1 MSNWTVTFTETFLN
15 ELLHL
20 PPDVSRRVSAKVR
33 ILATDPISAR
43 GDAKKLQGYENV
55 YRVRVSDYRLL
66 YSFGQG
72 WVKLLSVRHRK
83 EAYKGIQ
90 SAADTLSLPFPPI
103 ALEPKA
109 TQAVVLTPIKVHSNE
124 SSSVDGFAQKIVTTA
139 LPYELTESLLK
150 QWQIP
155 PQYWPNLLSVP
166 NAESILELPLP
177 HKLLNRIL
185 DNLFPRSIEEIAIQA
200 EYILKEPEDLDRFVE
215 GNLIDFLLKLDPEQ
229 EKFLNS
235 TSKGA
240 ILIKGGPGTGKSI
253 LALYQVKKLAEEG
266 KTPILFTTYTN
277 TLVNYSRQ
285 LLKQLL
291 GKSPEAAGVEVT
303 TVDSLARRY
312 YIAQHYIEP
321 KIANENQC
329 LGCLQTALDTTQMP
343 ARDEGECK
351 TIQHQLENLGL
362 SYLLEEILD
371 FIEGRG
377 ILTRDEYLAIKRGGR
392 ITPLRANMRKAIWAI
407 YETWKE
413 RMSRN
418 GYISWEQM
426 RHQALEVATQL
437 PEKPYQALIVDEVQ
451 DLSPV
456 ALRFLLKLVQSFQQ
470 VYLTGDLSQSIYQ
483 RHFSWRQVDADLN
496 VKSREL
502 LGRNYRNTQQI
513 AAACATIL
521 KGTDAGDVECLVP
534 ESCTHQ
540 GNVPTLLLVDNQEQR
555 IRAIQNFFTNAA
567 RQFRLPIHSGAV
579 LCPTKQLGEEIASQ
593 LTNLGMKAE
602 FVTREMLDLNQP
614 SIKVLTIHS
623 AKGLEFPFVAVVGL
637 KEGLL
642 PHIPP
647 NLPSDEIPA
656 AIDQQRRLFYVG
668 CSRAMQ
674 ALMVCGSLS
683 KPSQFLDSLC
693 DPKWQRQECQ

>member
-1 MSNWTVTFTETFLN
+1 MSTWTVTFTDTFLN

-20 PPDVSRRVSAKVR
+20 PPDVSRRVSTKVR
-33 ILATDPISAR
+33 ILATDPISAG

-155 PQYWPNLLSVP
+155 PQYWSNLLSVP

-215 GNLIDFLLKLDPEQ
+215 GDLIDFLLKLDPEQ
-229 EKFLNS
+229 EKLLKRKS
-235 TSKGA
+235 RGA
-240 ILIKGGPGTGKSI
+240 MLIKGGPGTGKSI
-253 LALYQVKKLAEEG
+253 LAIYRVQKLLEEG
-266 KTPILFTTYTN
+266 NTSILFTTYTN

-291 GKSPEAAGVEVT
+291 DQPPEAAGVEVT
-303 TVDSLARRY
+303 TVDSLVRRY
-312 YIAQHYIEP
+312 YIEHYGEP
-321 KIANENQC
+321 NIADKNQC
-329 LGCLQTALDTTQMP
+329 LGCLQTALDTIQIP
-343 ARDEGECK
+343 ARDESERK
-351 TIQHQLENLGL
+351 ALQQQLEKLGL
-362 SYLLEEILD
+362 SYLLEEILNV
-371 FIEGRG
+371 IEGRG
-377 ILTRDEYLAIKRGGR
+377 ISAWEEYQTTKGNITGNIK
-392 ITPLRANMRKAIWAI
+392 KVIWSV
-407 YETWKE
+407 YQTWRE
-413 RMSRN
+413 RMTHN
-418 GYISWEQM
+418 CYITWEQM
-426 RHQALEVATQL
+426 RRQSLEIVTQL
-437 PEKPYQALIVDEVQ
+437 SEKPYQALIVDEIQ

-456 ALRFLLKLVQSFQQ
+456 ALRFLLRLLPSLQG
-470 VYLTGDLSQSIYQ
+470 VYLTGDTSQSIYQ
-483 RHFSWRQVDADLN
+483 QGFTWIKVDAELN
-496 VKSREL
+496 LRGGRTRT

-534 ESCTHQ
+534 ESCAYQ
-540 GNVPTLLLVDNQEQR
+540 GDVPTRLLVDNQEQR
-555 IRAIQNFFTNAA
+555 IRAIQDFFTNAA

-593 LTNLGMKAE
+593 LTNFGMKAE
-602 FVTREMLDLNQP
+602 FVTREHLNLNQP
-614 SIKVLTIHS
+614 CIKVLTIHS

-647 NLPSDEIPA
+647 HLPSDEIPA

-668 CSRAMQ
+668 CSRAMRS
-674 ALMVCGSLS
+674 LMVCGSLS
-683 KPSQFLDSLC
+683 RPSQFLNSLC
-693 DPKWQRQECQ
+693 TPEWQRQECQ

>member
-1 MSNWTVTFTETFLN
+1 
-15 ELLHL
+15 
-20 PPDVSRRVSAKVR
+20 
-33 ILATDPISAR
+33 LATDPISAG

-83 EAYKGIQ
+83 EVYKGIQ
-90 SAADTLSLPFPPI
+90 SAADKLSLPFPPI

-109 TQAVVLTPIKVHSNE
+109 TQAVVLTPIKVHNNE
-124 SSSVDGFAQKIVTTA
+124 SGSVDSFAQKIVTTS

-185 DNLFPRSIEEIAIQA
+185 DNLFPRSIEEIAIQP

-215 GNLIDFLLKLDPEQ
+215 GDLIDFLLKLDPEQ
-229 EKFLNS
+229 EKLVKRNN
-235 TSKGA
+235 TEA
-240 ILIKGGPGTGKSI
+240 MLIKGGPGTGKSI
-253 LALYQVKKLAEEG
+253 LALYRVKKLVEEG

-277 TLVNYSRQ
+277 TLVKYSRQ
-285 LLKQLL
+285 LLEQLL
-291 GKSPEAAGVEVT
+291 GQPPEAAGVEVT

-312 YIAQHYIEP
+312 YIEQHYREP

-329 LGCLQTALDTTQMP
+329 LGCLQTALDTTEIP
-343 ARDEGECK
+343 GRND
-351 TIQHQLENLGL
+351 HQRQAYKQKLEALGL

-371 FIEGRG
+371 VIEGWG
-377 ILTRDEYLAIKRGGR
+377 LPTLEEYLPPFERKGR
-392 ITPLRANMRKAIWAI
+392 KTRLIANHRKAMWAV
-407 YETWKE
+407 YQLWQE
-413 RMSRN
+413 RMSKN

-426 RHQALEVATQL
+426 RRQALEIATQL
-437 PEKPYQALIVDEVQ
+437 QEKPYQALIVDEVQ

-456 ALRFLLKLVQSFQQ
+456 ALRFLFQLVQSFQE

-483 RHFSWRQVDADLN
+483 RYFNQIQADTDLK
-496 VKSREL
+496 VKSRKL

-513 AAACATIL
+513 STACATIL
-521 KGTDAGDVECLVP
+521 KGTDAGDVECLAP
-534 ESCTHQ
+534 ESCAYQ
-540 GNVPTLLLVDNQEQR
+540 GDVPTLLLVDNQEQR

-567 RQFRLPIHSGAV
+567 RQFRLPIHASAV

-593 LTNLGMKAE
+593 LSNLGMKAE
-602 FVTREMLDLNQP
+602 FVTREMLNLNQP

-647 NLPSDEIPA
+647 HLPSDEIPA

-668 CSRAMQ
+668 CSRAMR

-693 DPKWQRQECQ
+693 TPEWQKQECQ